1 MKRQQPTPPFIRIP
15 QAAYNSPAFR
25 SLLPVEVAVLL
36 LVASK
41 FNGHN
46 NGALPLGLREAAKRC
61 HCGQSTAGR
70 ALARLQETGLITL
83 TYRGHMVPE
92 TGRPDAPSRWRVS
105 FLENVHERKFHV
117 VS

>member
-1 MKRQQPTPPFIRIP
+1 MKNAKDEPFIRIP
-15 QAAYNSPAFR
+15 HATYDSPAFR
-25 SLLPVEVAVLL
+25 SLRPIEIAVLL
-36 LVASK
+36 LLIRK

-46 NGALPLGLREAAKRC
+46 NGALPLGLREAVRRC
-61 HCGQSTAGR
+61 HCSQTTAHR
-70 ALARLQETGLITL
+70 ALARLQETGLIAM

-92 TGRPDAPSRWRVS
+92 IGRPDAPSRWRVS

>member
-15 QAAYNSPAFR
+15 QAAYNSPAFQ
-25 SLLPVEVAVLL
+25 SLRPIEVAVLL
-36 LVASK
+36 LLASK

-46 NGALPLGLREAAKRC
+46 NGNVPLGLTEATRRC
-61 HCGQSTAGR
+61 HCSKSTAHR
-70 ALARLQETGLITL
+70 ALARLQETGLIAM

-92 TGRPDAPSRWRVS
+92 IGRPDAPTRWRIA
-105 FLENVHERKFHV
+105 FLENIHERHLHV